1 MSNYTKTV
9 DFAAKDT
16 LPTGNAGKIVKGTE
30 INTEFANIATAV
42 ATKADLASPDFT
54 GNPTAPTQALNDDS
68 TKLANT
74 AFVQQEINYAVTAGS
89 EGLDGASFIQLLIYQ
104 RASSA
109 PSTPTGG
116 SFSFDTLFLDTPTG
130 WTRNVPSG
138 TDPVYIS
145 SATATTTG
153 STGTD
158 DTLTWSAPVLAFQNG
173 ADGSGTD
180 TKAANG
186 YLYYGTSS
194 STAPVA
200 PTESDTNSYDFSTG
214 TFSTIKAGWSTIF
227 TAPSLAEGQGF
238 WAVDYSVLQ
247 DENGD
252 KTYYFGSSAFRWL
265 RFDGLV
271 TFTNM
276 TSSIANNVTSIDGGK
291 IITNTLTADKIAAGT
306 ATVATGKSFSLA
318 GTDTIGTAKGVGYFN
333 SGASSTA
340 GVLAVSSV
348 TAGLGAATTVASA
361 GVGAGNFYNATS
373 TAYTTFR
380 TVAAITTSVAAGEFD
395 NLVSGSA
402 GEIAN
407 ATHDFYA
414 NGSGINGP
422 FTGSHDALLAKNTA
436 IQVGDIVV
444 DAVVAVKKN
453 VSNTIT
459 KVELS
464 SSANQKGALGVFVL
478 INNEHK
484 PTSLCER
491 VRTDNEVFSTIV
503 PAYTQ
508 LLEENDVCIINALG
522 EGQVNV
528 CGEGGDIEVGDLI
541 VTSSI
546 AGKGM
551 KQADDV
557 IRGYTVAKAREA
569 VTFANATE
577 VKQIACIYL
586 AG

>member
-16 LPTGNAGKIVKGTE
+16 LPTGNPGKIVKGTE

-42 ATKADLASPDFT
+42 ATKADLASPALT
-54 GNPTAPTQALNDDS
+54 GNPTAPTQALNDNS

-89 EGLDGASFIQLLIYQ
+89 EGLDGSSFIQLLIYQ

-109 PSTPTGG
+109 PTTPTGG
-116 SFSFDTLFLDTPTG
+116 SFSFDTLVLTAPTG
-130 WTRNVPSG
+130 WSRNVPSG

-158 DTLTWSAPVLAFQNG
+158 STLTWSAPVLAFQNG
-173 ADGSGTD
+173 AAGSSID
-180 TKAANG
+180 TKTANG

-200 PTESDTNSYDFSTG
+200 PTTSDTNTYSFSTG
-214 TFSTIKAGWSTIF
+214 TFSTIKAGWSNIF
-227 TAPSLAEGQGF
+227 TAPSLSEGQGF
-238 WAVDYSVLQ
+238 WAIDFTVEEDATSGVQ
-247 DENGD
+247 
-252 KTYYFGSSAFRWL
+252 TISFGSSAFRWL

-291 IITNTLTADKIAAGT
+291 ITTNTLTADKITAGT
-306 ATVATGKSFSLA
+306 ATVASGKTFGLATSDTVGSLSGA
-318 GTDTIGTAKGVGYFN
+318 GYF
-333 SGASSTA
+333 
-340 GVLAVSSV
+340 
-348 TAGLGAATTVASA
+348 AATGSNVVGTLCTSALAPGVAGATYSSFPA
-361 GVGAGNFYNATS
+361 GGFYNATS
-373 TAYTTFR
+373 SAYSSFR
-380 TVAAITTSVAAGEFD
+380 TVGYIAQGTIAGEFQ
-395 NLVSGSA
+395 NITSGAA
-402 GEIAN
+402 GQVG
-407 ATHDFYA
+407 TSSYDFYA
-414 NGSGINGP
+414 SGTATNYGP
-422 FTGSHDALLAKNTA
+422 FTGSHDALLAKNTT
-436 IQVGDIVV
+436 IEVGDIVV
-444 DAVVAVKKN
+444 DTGFTIKKG

-464 SSANQKGALGVFVL
+464 SSPNQKSALGVFV
-478 INNEHK
+478 IIDNQHK
-484 PTSLCER
+484 PVTLS
-491 VRTDNEVFSTIV
+491 EVTVVQEASTTEIL
-503 PAYTQ
+503 PEHTQ
-508 LLEENDVCIINALG
+508 LLEENDICLINAVG

-551 KQADDV
+551 KQADDI